1 MLSWH
6 CAALHL
12 RASSTQDIG
21 ALCFSMAKVGS
32 TDSMA
37 LGTGSLSST
46 KLLTAP
52 GDRLSSCTGNVR
64 SMSYVWQ
71 VHQALCLITAISEQH
86 GQGHWSLSST
96 KLLAAPGGRLGSCTD
111 TTIARGL

>member
-12 RASSTQDIG
+12 RASSTQDMG
-21 ALCFSMAKVGS
+21 ALCLSMAKVGS

-37 LGTGSLSST
+37 LGTGSLSRT

-52 GDRLSSCTGNVR
+52 GDRLSSCTSNVR
-64 SMSYVWQ
+64 SMS
-71 VHQALCLITAISEQH
+71 
-86 GQGHWSLSST
+86 
-96 KLLAAPGGRLGSCTD
+96 
-111 TTIARGL
+111 